1 MGASKKI
8 VELPNSIEVHNME
21 SSSKE
26 VASEATPEPTP
37 EAIQGMKAWWTNDL
51 AKKHKT
57 VVEWRHLG
65 FWTETVTERMDC
77 LRRQIEEQQLAVST
91 KLDAFD
97 WNEFDKEVED
107 CCDDFYQ
114 MKKWVDETMIPCK
127 KIVKEFNKKRK
138 HIIEYH

>member
-1 MGASKKI
+1 MGASKKF

-26 VASEATPEPTP
+26 VASEATPEPMQ
-37 EAIQGMKAWWTNDL
+37 EAIHGMKAWWTNDL

-91 KLDAFD
+91 KLDDFD

-114 MKKWVDETMIPCK
+114 MKKWVDETMISRK
-127 KIVKEFNKKRK
+127 KIVNEFNKKRK